1 MFYMND
7 ALIDKN
13 RLEGLA
19 VIVFLSGCLT
29 FRFRIG
35 DIGMGYL
42 LTCFMMYEA
51 MWVFF
56 GDKISEVVGRLLR
69 SKYSKNKFKSAKLVM
84 KYSAS
89 MNYFTAFVIS
99 LVIGFVGSYI
109 LLNVFKISH
118 AYYLIWL
125 FAVLFV
131 LRLINENIAAYLC
144 SRKNSM
150 TAVGAVSVIR
160 FILFAAFGN
169 ISITILADYGEK
181 VSKLLKQDD
190 FSAVYSCI
198 GICLSAIL
206 SEILVMILL
215 LVLKLVA
222 KQSGNDYE
230 EDFVARRDNTGNVF
244 LLVWKRRILDAIGG
258 LFVIFPFVAGVFLIY
273 HHIGNAMVGAEKI
286 GLFGVTVLIPALIF
300 VSFGYI
306 MLLPLTLEITS
317 DYRKDK
323 MRYAQNAFQTGFH
336 LCFIYGAFGCMYLI
350 AESSI
355 IATLFEGEA
364 KELASKLLVYGGFST
379 LFMLASLFMLRLLV
393 MNGLTILTYFVQ
405 IPADVVFVLIM
416 FFSMKKA
423 SDVTIAFSLALM
435 IQFIIKFIGYLL
447 LAVVKMEMNIDPI
460 SNVLVPV
467 LVAAVVCVLNVLISK
482 VVSPHLG
489 NIFTLLIS
497 FVEMVILYLII
508 LLLSR
513 NFKETE
519 LNYLPASKFV
529 MSLGQTLHVL

>member
-1 MFYMND
+1 
-7 ALIDKN
+7 
-13 RLEGLA
+13 
-19 VIVFLSGCLT
+19 
-29 FRFRIG
+29 
-35 DIGMGYL
+35 
-42 LTCFMMYEA
+42 
-51 MWVFF
+51 
-56 GDKISEVVGRLLR
+56 
-69 SKYSKNKFKSAKLVM
+69 
-84 KYSAS
+84 
-89 MNYFTAFVIS
+89 
-99 LVIGFVGSYI
+99 
-109 LLNVFKISH
+109 
-118 AYYLIWL
+118 
-125 FAVLFV
+125 
-131 LRLINENIAAYLC
+131 
-144 SRKNSM
+144 
-150 TAVGAVSVIR
+150 
-160 FILFAAFGN
+160 
-169 ISITILADYGEK
+169 
-181 VSKLLKQDD
+181 
-190 FSAVYSCI
+190 
-198 GICLSAIL
+198 
-206 SEILVMILL
+206 
-215 LVLKLVA
+215 
-222 KQSGNDYE
+222 
-230 EDFVARRDNTGNVF
+230 
-244 LLVWKRRILDAIGG
+244 
-258 LFVIFPFVAGVFLIY
+258 
-273 HHIGNAMVGAEKI
+273 
-286 GLFGVTVLIPALIF
+286 
-300 VSFGYI
+300 
-306 MLLPLTLEITS
+306 
-317 DYRKDK
+317 
-323 MRYAQNAFQTGFH
+323 
-336 LCFIYGAFGCMYLI
+336 MYLI